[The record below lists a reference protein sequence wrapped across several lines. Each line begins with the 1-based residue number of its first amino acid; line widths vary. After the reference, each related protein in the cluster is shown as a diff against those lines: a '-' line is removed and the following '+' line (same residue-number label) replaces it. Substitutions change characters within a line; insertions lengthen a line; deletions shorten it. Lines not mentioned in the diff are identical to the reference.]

1 MSDHDPVFSRLEDQ
15 IKWYDNKSV
24 TNQKFFKSLRGTM
37 IVAAA
42 LIPLFAGIEIA
53 GTNIPLFVTGILGVM
68 VVVLEGFQMLY
79 QFHDNWIRYRSTCEQ
94 LKHEKY
100 LFLGEAGPYSGAN
113 NPRALLAERVE
124 SMVSQEHAKWTSA
137 QEQIGKSRS

>member
-1 MSDHDPVFSRLEDQ
+1 
-15 IKWYDNKSV
+15 
-24 TNQKFFKSLRGTM
+24 M

-42 LIPLFAGIEIA
+42 LIPLFAGIEIT
-53 GTNIPLFVTGILGVM
+53 GTKIPLFVTGILGVM
-68 VVVLEGFQMLY
+68 VVVLEGFQMLF

-100 LFLGEAGPYSGAN
+100 LFLGKAGPYLEAD
-113 NPRALLAERVE
+113 NPHALLAERVE
-124 SMVSQEHAKWTSA
+124 SLVSQEHAKWISA